1 MSEKQVQ
8 AQHTQDQGPPET
20 PTLTEDDNKG
30 QMSDDESQWDLVH
43 QSKVTETRLAAG
55 MLLHSV
61 LFVTAVSP

>member
-30 QMSDDESQWDLVH
+30 QMSDDESQWDLV
-43 QSKVTETRLAAG
+43 TEHFTHLSFS
-55 MLLHSV
+55 LLQKD
-61 LFVTAVSP
+61 